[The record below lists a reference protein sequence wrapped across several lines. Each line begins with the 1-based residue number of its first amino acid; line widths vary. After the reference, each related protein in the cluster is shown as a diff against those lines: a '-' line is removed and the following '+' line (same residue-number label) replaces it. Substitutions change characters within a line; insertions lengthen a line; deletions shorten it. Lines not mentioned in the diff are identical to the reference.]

1 MTYNVLYYV
10 LKQHTFDLRII
21 YTTSK
26 LLVYVVKTLLDTLK
40 KRKRL
45 NWQVNKAYW
54 IDNNVLLLLPQ
65 MISSLRRKT
74 LTFNGVT
81 FGRFFSRSVC
91 FCHPETSELWHSQ
104 IVAESCPFDEL
115 LHANS
120 KRRSSSLR
128 EEDLNV
134 MRRLH
139 AYRVCVLS

>member
-1 MTYNVLYYV
+1 MTYNVLYNV
-10 LKQHTFDLRII
+10 LAQHTFDLRII
-21 YTTSK
+21 STTLE
-26 LLVYVVKTLLDTLK
+26 LLVYAVKTLLHTLK

-45 NWQVNKAYW
+45 NQLVNKPYW
-54 IDNNVLLLLPQ
+54 FHNNVLLSILPQ

-81 FGRFFSRSVC
+81 FGRFFSSSVC
-91 FCHPETSELWHSQ
+91 LCHPETSALWHSQ
-104 IVAESCPFDEL
+104 IVVESCPFDEL

-128 EEDLNV
+128 EEDFV